1 MKIYRIAQTM
11 NLKTNPEVVKSAY
24 RVLEFQEMD
33 EAYGW
38 SEWINFLDLEK
49 NDLPEY
55 MLEEM
60 REDYVASIY
69 GQGGWNRYH
78 VKGDGSVIFSKMH
91 SEEEE
96 AQKAQELGFLVG

>member
-1 MKIYRIAQTM
+1 
-11 NLKTNPEVVKSAY
+11 
-24 RVLEFQEMD
+24 
-33 EAYGW
+33 
-38 SEWINFLDLEK
+38 
-49 NDLPEY
+49 

-91 SEEEE
+91 SEEE